1 MLRSLRG
8 GLPSK
13 CFGIP
18 DAEDEA
24 RIDVELERSKAQL
37 AARPKLATVTKAR
50 ATADMRVLVDI
61 AEEYRELLRFFS
73 TVAF

>member
-37 AARPKLATVTKAR
+37 AVRPKLATVTKAR
-50 ATADMRVLVDI
+50 ATADMVVVDI
-61 AEEYRELLRFFS
+61 AEECRELVRFYR
-73 TVAF
+73 TVEF